1 MLKIA
6 AAKESYKDDAGIDRE
21 VLILEMDMRKTDG
34 MIVGDGNASH
44 NDEACLAFS

>member
-21 VLILEMDMRKTDG
+21 GLILEMDTTKLT
-34 MIVGDGNASH
+34 
-44 NDEACLAFS
+44 E